1 MGLSDV
7 SNILWRERQLMELL
21 LFKLEEEHLVL
32 ASGRERWLHHATR
45 EVETVLA
52 EIKRVELDRSV
63 AVEAAARDLG
73 LGATPTLKDL
83 ADHATGP
90 WGRIFGE
97 HRTALLELASEVD
110 AMAAANRDLL
120 ARGEQAAREALV
132 TLGEVEGSADTYS
145 PNGFSREG
153 IGRIGLVNEA
163 I

>member
-32 ASGRERWLHHATR
+32 ASGRERWLSHATR
-45 EVETVLA
+45 EVETVLS
-52 EIKRVELDRSV
+52 EIKRVELDRSI
-63 AVEAAARDLG
+63 AVESAAAEVG
-73 LGATPTLKDL
+73 LGSQPTLKDL
-83 ADHATGP
+83 SEHATGP
-90 WGRIFGE
+90 WTRIFDE
-97 HRTALLELASEVD
+97 HRKALLELAGEID
-110 AMAAANRDLL
+110 TMAGANRELL
-120 ARGEQAAREALV
+120 ARGEKAARDALIA
-132 TLGEVEGSADTYS
+132 LGEVEGSTNTYS